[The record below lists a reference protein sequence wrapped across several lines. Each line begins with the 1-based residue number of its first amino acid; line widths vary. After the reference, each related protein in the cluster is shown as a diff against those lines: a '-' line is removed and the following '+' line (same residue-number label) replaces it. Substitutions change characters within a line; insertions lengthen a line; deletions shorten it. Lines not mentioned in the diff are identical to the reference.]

1 MCIGVTRSMA
11 RLVLLSVS
19 RIPWGLGNTQTC
31 RVCTVSRYNGD
42 VWKGRCQFSGF
53 GLNTFQQS
61 FFSAQ
66 TLREGL
72 PLSGPRNHN
81 VIRNG
86 SGSYRSR
93 LCIRV
98 HSSASNLHNNSNN
111 QEALCKASVLRM
123 IGRRS
128 HSRSE
133 LKRKLKER
141 GYEDDCIERVLDRM
155 EEVGLQDDSEYAL
168 IFARSKW
175 RQSTWS
181 PKKIE
186 IELRRKGVEEDHIQQ
201 ALDSVFG
208 DDGGINMK
216 EYLES
221 ADDYG
226 VNGFVPEADLLRAAK
241 RQFESYGS
249 ANISKEA
256 KRRRLI
262 GWLQRRGYSWDVI
275 QGVMSSICM

>member
-1 MCIGVTRSMA
+1 MGCCC
-11 RLVLLSVS
+11 
-19 RIPWGLGNTQTC
+19 W
-31 RVCTVSRYNGD
+31 Y
-42 VWKGRCQFSGF
+42 SGF
-53 GLNTFQQS
+53 GLNTVQQC
-61 FFSAQ
+61 FFSSQA
-66 TLREGL
+66 LREGV
-72 PLSGPRNHN
+72 PLSQYRNHIN
-81 VIRNG
+81 PHDGLPHRNK
-86 SGSYRSR
+86 
-93 LCIRV
+93 LCIRANG
-98 HSSASNLHNNSNN
+98 SATERSNSNNNNN

-141 GYEDDCIERVLDRM
+141 GYEEDCIERVLDRM

-181 PKKIE
+181 PRKIE
-186 IELRRKGVEEDHIQQ
+186 IELRRKGVEEDDIQR

-221 ADDYG
+221 ANDYG

-256 KRRRLI
+256 KRRRVI

-275 QGVMSSICM
+275 QGIIGSIGI